1 MRAFDRAAPPP
12 FKGYIMK
19 KTICFIL
26 AVFALLSPA
35 LALHA
40 GAINCNGYIDTLYS
54 ECYILLCTD
63 NDEVLF
69 SKDINKQTKPA
80 SLTKIVTACVIL
92 DEVHDLSQTYTIP
105 SAVLDELV
113 GTDSSV
119 AGLRVGESYTIYDL
133 LCCLL
138 IPSANDAANALA
150 AFLTGNDRQAFV
162 DKMNA
167 LAEEL
172 GCENTHFINVHG
184 LDDDDH
190 YTTVSD
196 MAKFL
201 RHAMKYSEFKEITS
215 MTQYKLPATDTRKE
229 RLIRTTNYTIVG
241 SYKDYYNKYIDG
253 GKTGYTKGAGQCLAV
268 HASNNGYNYIA
279 VAMNGPKF
287 DMDEDGYEENG
298 AFVDCKNM
306 LDFAFKKLRLVS
318 IADASKIVGEVP
330 VKFGR
335 GADYVTLSPSGKGF
349 SLMPAGVDAGS
360 LLIKVVESSVPDHVT
375 APVKKGDVI
384 CKGAVYYADEAIA
397 DIDLVASTDIRRS
410 MLSYLGT
417 AIVNVFSSSAFKL
430 AVILIVGALITLT
443 VMRRRG
449 LIKSRKDVYNVVDY
463 NDYFDDRK
471 KRKK

>member
-1 MRAFDRAAPPP
+1 
-12 FKGYIMK
+12 MK
-19 KTICFIL
+19 KIL
-26 AVFALLSPA
+26 CVLIVFAAVLSAAAVPC
-35 LALHA
+35 

-80 SLTKIVTACVIL
+80 SLTKIVTASIIL
-92 DEVHDLSQTYTIP
+92 NEVHDLKQTYTIP
-105 SAVLDELV
+105 TEVLDELL
-113 GTDSSV
+113 GTDSSTG
-119 AGLRVGESYTIYDL
+119 GLRVGESYTIYDL

-138 IPSANDAANALA
+138 LPSANDAATALA
-150 AFLTGNDRQAFV
+150 TFLTGSDRQAFV

-172 GCENTHFINVHG
+172 ECENTHFVNVHG
-184 LDDDDH
+184 LDDDDQ
-190 YTTVSD
+190 YTTVAD

-201 RHAMKYSEFKEITS
+201 RYAMKFDEFKEISS
-215 MTQYKLPATDTRKE
+215 MTQYRLPETETRKE

-287 DMDEDGYEENG
+287 DIDEDGYEENV
-298 AFVDCKNM
+298 AFVDCKSM
-306 LDFAFKKLRLVS
+306 LDWAFRKLRLIS

-330 VKFGR
+330 VKFGK

-360 LLIKVVESSVPDHVT
+360 LLIKIDERTVPDYIT

-384 CKGAVYYADEAIA
+384 CKGKVFYADEAIA
-397 DIDLVASTDIRRS
+397 DVDLVASTDIRRS
-410 MLSYLGT
+410 MISYAGT
-417 AIVNVFSSSAFKL
+417 MIVNIFSSSAFKL
-430 AVILIVGALITLT
+430 AIILIIAALITLT
-443 VMRRRG
+443 VMKRRG
-449 LIKSRKDVYNVVDY
+449 LLQRKKDVYNIVDY
-463 NDYFDDRK
+463 NDYFDDGK